1 MDREDVLKQAQA
13 QSGGLDERERQMLG
27 LSFGFGAAA
36 MTLLCLVLAAAE
48 LLRGGEAYDYAAIV
62 FAYLA
67 GAQAHQYGTIRRMPN
82 LAATIAC
89 ALVAAANLTLY
100 FLG

>member
-36 MTLLCLVLAAAE
+36 MTLLCMVLAAAE

-67 GAQAHQYGTIRRMPN
+67 GAQAHQYWKARHPFSLVTAVACTVVLAVN
-82 LAATIAC
+82 LV
-89 ALVAAANLTLY
+89 L
-100 FLG
+100 FLR

>member
-1 MDREDVLKQAQA
+1 MDRNDVLKRA
-13 QSGGLDERERQMLG
+13 QSQRGDLDEREQQMLG
-27 LSFGFGAAA
+27 ISFGFGAVA
-36 MTLLCLVLAAAE
+36 MTLLCAVLAAVR

-67 GAQAHQYGTIRRMPN
+67 GAQAHQYWKTRRLPS
-82 LAATIAC
+82 LAAAIAYT
-89 ALVAAANLTLY
+89 LVLAANLVL